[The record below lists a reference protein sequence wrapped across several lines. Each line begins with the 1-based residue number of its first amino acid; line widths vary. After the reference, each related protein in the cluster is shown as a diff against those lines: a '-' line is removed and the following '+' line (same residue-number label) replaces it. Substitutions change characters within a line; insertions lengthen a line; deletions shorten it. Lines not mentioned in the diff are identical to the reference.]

1 MSLSNEEKNL
11 IVDHISAFAMKMIL
25 SGGCSEKEIHADLDN
40 FFEFFCGAL
49 EAAKRDARREV
60 LTTTLN

>member
-1 MSLSNEEKNL
+1 MSLSDEEKNL
-11 IVDHISAFAMKMIL
+11 IVDHVAAFAMKMIL
-25 SGGCSEKEIHADLDN
+25 SQESSEDEIRTDLDD
-40 FFEFFCGAL
+40 FYQFFCGAL

>member
-1 MSLSNEEKNL
+1 MSLSDEEKNL
-11 IVDHISAFAMKMIL
+11 IVDHVAAFAMKMIL
-25 SGGCSEKEIHADLDN
+25 SRQSSEDEIHADLDD
-40 FFEFFCGAL
+40 FYQFFCGAL